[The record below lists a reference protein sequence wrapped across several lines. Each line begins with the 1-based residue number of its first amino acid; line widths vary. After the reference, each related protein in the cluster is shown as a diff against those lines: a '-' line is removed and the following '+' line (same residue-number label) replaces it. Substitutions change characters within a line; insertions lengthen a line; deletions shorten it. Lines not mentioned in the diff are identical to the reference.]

1 MAVIRV
7 IDGIPVFAVWSLAV
21 RQLERIGISSFEATG
36 VEDVNIPAC
45 TSMNCVIDEIHG
57 CVVWHSMEDEQ
68 ECARCA
74 SPVIV

>member
-57 CVVWHSMEDEQ
+57 CVTRLAGVLEI
-68 ECARCA
+68 A
-74 SPVIV
+74 SRQVG